1 MKDVILIDDF
11 LLNYEIKYLYE
22 HFKNISWKFIDD
34 MGSCSGRY
42 RSLGISK
49 KIENNNFSNLETLLL
64 EKITSIS
71 IPNQESLIDIEV
83 HRVYY
88 NAIRYGDKFKYH
100 IDGTGPT
107 FLIYGNQRWS
117 NLWGGHTI
125 IKGHGKILP
134 KPGRLIIFPGNTLHK
149 ASPPT
154 RFFKDDAR
162 FSIVFQTNIIN

>member
-1 MKDVILIDDF
+1 MKEVILIDNF
-11 LLNYEIKYLYE
+11 LLNHEINYLYA
-22 HFKNISWKFIDD
+22 HFKSMTWKFVDD
-34 MGSCSGRY
+34 MGFCSGRY

-49 KIENNNFSNLETLLL
+49 KNENNNFSDIEKFLL
-64 EKITSIS
+64 EKITTTT
-71 IPNQESLIDIEV
+71 IPNQKTLSNIEV

-107 FLIYGNQRWS
+107 FLIYGNKEWNR
-117 NLWGGHTI
+117 LWGGHTI
-125 IKGHGKILP
+125 IKGHGKVLP

-149 ASPPT
+149 ASSPT

-162 FSIVFQTNIIN
+162 FSIVFQTNLIN